1 MISFDPQAFTDK
13 QSLLDVVYHE
23 ASHLV
28 FQCDYL
34 LNKIHQASSRLSP
47 IEIINNAIN
56 QDNGDANA
64 RFKTEFFAR
73 VVSADYVH
81 KEGEN

>member
-1 MISFDPQAFTDK
+1 M
-13 QSLLDVVYHE
+13 
-23 ASHLV
+23 

-34 LNKIHQASSRLSP
+34 LNKIHQASSRLP
-47 IEIINNAIN
+47 AIEIISNAIN
-56 QDNGDANA
+56 QYNGDVNA

-81 KEGEN
+81 KRGEN